1 MKLPESLQPSRL
13 FSKNRRGVALIT
25 VLTVIAL
32 TTILVMTFFTLA
44 TSEHRAS
51 NTYSQGLQAQ
61 QVAEQAVNLVIAQI
75 REATVREAGEAPI
88 AWASQPGAI
97 RVWEENGNVGF
108 AYKLYSDDLLMTKDW
123 TDFQKDFQDA
133 TTWSSRPDHFVDLNE
148 PVIRGQKVYYPI
160 VHPAAATEPKWPKP
174 LGKDSDGIEGFRYN
188 ADGQVL
194 RDEGPIGG
202 QASRI
207 AGVNGH
213 VAMPV
218 RWIYQLAD
226 GTLGTLDSSGSG
238 GGGAGASFRFKP
250 FAGNNGSPSAQ
261 NPMVAR
267 FAFWA
272 DDETAKLNMNVH
284 AGGLAWDIPRAAGE
298 MDMDMAKHQ
307 PTQKEWQRYPG
318 HPATTHLGPALAPG
332 VLDIVNDRN
341 AMEML
346 FNVVPRV
353 VGGGSESGTR
363 VIDTRNPKEANGLIA
378 DTEPLFPSL
387 DDVVMRADREPHR
400 FPDSRGRAIP
410 PEQLSDYLER
420 AKFFITVNSRA
431 PETNIF
437 NKPKIAMWPIYN
449 ANPGGSTY
457 NTHLSAFDRLIHYC
471 ASMGENKGGGY
482 PRFEYLFKRE
492 RHDSATHD
500 YQQIPRNQELYR
512 YLARLMDQRV
522 PGYGGSFSD
531 KYGKES
537 AMQLLTMMFDYIRS
551 TNLHDDTLFSQDFA
565 AAFQVKNT
573 AQHVTFTN
581 PRDDAV
587 KGFGHK
593 GHGQVTPIL
602 INEGG
607 VETKGI
613 GRFFSVSGADIVVAS
628 LGEFGFR
635 PNELYPGVTQWAPID
650 NRVVVEAASGN
661 LYTNLPPLP
670 IGVTKTSDKAGWP
683 SWLIALENGTEA
695 EKAEFNAAFDPIHWN
710 WQLAFMD
717 SAYTQA
723 VLDNPT
729 VNKFNQRLITKAA
742 CENMRLRPEER
753 LVQASFLFNMFCPG
767 IGWGSINPDMEVHIQ
782 REQGMTF
789 SGLDGTSPGFIGF
802 EGNYGSK
809 GDPDGTPNT
818 FIWATNWAKPH
829 KLGGAR
835 SWGGLLSF
843 GYMLSA
849 REALQETRPERHVWF
864 HLNRSGF
871 TLNGSLRARVTPLDK
886 GYHNV
891 GDALRSVRG
900 RDLGQ
905 NNLNDIA
912 QSYRYDLVTLPFKVS
927 RDTMNFRGGR
937 VKFLVY
943 NGGKHTEGSARAGG
957 TPDLVQ
963 EVEMEF
969 PPFTVP
975 SPVMAGGFGGYIDEY
990 GGRHDSHNSL
1000 ELASLTS
1007 DPGTSLGTAAT
1018 KYLVKSGA
1026 RGPGV
1031 GNMIGRM
1038 TLLTNHWDSP
1048 STYIRSGDLVQS
1060 IAIQHGDMRLAA
1072 AKRRIV
1078 PADKIFGPHRD
1089 YGTKRLAHSLTTSSG
1104 NPIVGYA
1111 PGARENKPYLL
1122 VPDLPGNNPYGGVT
1136 PMAMAGTAKSNEIQL
1151 YGDFDNGAGVMV
1163 DGPYI
1168 NKPDEGNVHALKTKF
1183 TQDLVFYWEQ
1193 RYRAGDFPY
1202 FSNPEYAEAGG
1213 PAYFSP
1219 NRMISGPGMFGSL
1232 PSSLGTNPPK
1242 PWLTLLFRPSVAG
1255 NGFTAHPG
1263 REGFSVRTLSPQAKL
1278 PPDHLLMDLFWMPV
1292 VEPYAIS
1299 EPLSTAGK
1307 VNMNYQ
1313 IVPFLH
1319 VHRDT
1324 ALRGVFR
1331 SESMLCIPNQWNRSY
1346 KHGRGRGQ
1354 GWHPDRNP
1362 SGGDLQGKR
1371 LRSSIVEDAT
1381 LVQFAKKRFKN
1392 GENLFRSASEICDIH
1407 LVPEEASVRAGRGG
1421 RGSIGS
1427 YTPSVNESSGSV
1439 PDMENGKYWR
1449 DHSLVGDNSRERPY
1463 TNIQARLTTKS
1474 NTFQVHYRAQVIKQ
1488 SRRENESEYGEW
1500 RPSTDTVQAEY
1511 RGSSVVERYVDP
1523 NGEMPDFADPNARS
1537 VDEFYRFRVINPRRF
1552 AP

>member
-1 MKLPESLQPSRL
+1 
-13 FSKNRRGVALIT
+13 
-25 VLTVIAL
+25 
-32 TTILVMTFFTLA
+32 
-44 TSEHRAS
+44 
-51 NTYSQGLQAQ
+51 
-61 QVAEQAVNLVIAQI
+61 
-75 REATVREAGEAPI
+75 
-88 AWASQPGAI
+88 
-97 RVWEENGNVGF
+97 
-108 AYKLYSDDLLMTKDW
+108 
-123 TDFQKDFQDA
+123 
-133 TTWSSRPDHFVDLNE
+133 
-148 PVIRGQKVYYPI
+148 
-160 VHPAAATEPKWPKP
+160 
-174 LGKDSDGIEGFRYN
+174 
-188 ADGQVL
+188 
-194 RDEGPIGG
+194 
-202 QASRI
+202 
-207 AGVNGH
+207 
-213 VAMPV
+213 
-218 RWIYQLAD
+218 
-226 GTLGTLDSSGSG
+226 
-238 GGGAGASFRFKP
+238 
-250 FAGNNGSPSAQ
+250 
-261 NPMVAR
+261 MVAR

-298 MDMDMAKHQ
+298 TDMDMARHQ

-318 HPATTHLGPALAPG
+318 HPATTHLSPALAPG

-420 AKFFITVNSRA
+420 AKFFVTVNSRA

-449 ANPGGSTY
+449 ANPDDGATY
-457 NTHLSAFDRLIHYC
+457 KSHLTAFDRLIHYC
-471 ASMGENKGGGY
+471 ASMGENKEGGY

-492 RHDSATHD
+492 RNDSATHD
-500 YQQIPRNQELYR
+500 YEQIPRNQELYR
-512 YLARLMDQRV
+512 YLVRLMDQKV

-565 AAFQVKNT
+565 AAFQGKNT
-573 AQHVTFTN
+573 QEHVTFTN

-607 VETKGI
+607 VETKGM
-613 GRFFSVSGADIVVAS
+613 GRFFSISGADIVVAS
-628 LGEFGFR
+628 VGEFGWR
-635 PNELYPGVTQWAPID
+635 ENEMYPGVTKWAPID
-650 NRVVVEAASGN
+650 RRETVEAPSGR

-670 IGVTKTSDKAGWP
+670 IGVTKTSDKGGWP
-683 SWLIALENGTEA
+683 DWLVALE
-695 EKAEFNAAFDPIHWN
+695 KADPNEFNAAFDPAQWN

-729 VNKFNQRLITKAA
+729 VNKFNQTLITKAA
-742 CENMRLRPEER
+742 CEKMRLKPNER

-767 IGWGSINPDMEVHIQ
+767 IGWGSINPDMEVHIK

-789 SGLDGTSPGFIGF
+789 PGLDGTNTGFIGF
-802 EGNYGSK
+802 EGNYGSS
-809 GDPDGTPNT
+809 GDPDGTRDT

-849 REALQETRPERHVWF
+849 REALQENRPERHVWF
-864 HLNRSGF
+864 HLNRSRF

-912 QSYRYDLVTLPFKVS
+912 QSYRYDLVTVPFKIDITKGTV
-927 RDTMNFRGGR
+927 DFQGGR
-937 VKFLVY
+937 VRFLVY
-943 NGGKHTEGSARAGG
+943 NGGRHTEGSARATA

-969 PPFTVP
+969 PPFNVP
-975 SPVMAGGFGGYIDEY
+975 APVMARGFGGYIDEY
-990 GGRHDSHNSL
+990 DGRHDSHNAM

-1007 DPGTSLGTAAT
+1007 DPGNSFGTAASKFLT
-1018 KYLVKSGA
+1018 KSG
-1026 RGPGV
+1026 RRPGV
-1031 GNMIGRM
+1031 ENMIGRM

-1048 STYIRSGDLVQS
+1048 STYIRD
-1060 IAIQHGDMRLAA
+1060 GDMRLAA

-1104 NPIVGYA
+1104 TPILGYS
-1111 PGARENKPYLL
+1111 PGDRENKPYLL
-1122 VPDLPGNNPYGGVT
+1122 VPDLPGNSPYGGVT
-1136 PMAMAGTAKSNEIQL
+1136 PMAMAGRAKSSEIQL
-1151 YGDFDNGAGVMV
+1151 YGDFDNGAGLMV

-1263 REGFSVRTLSPQAKL
+1263 REGFSVQKMSPQAKL

-1331 SESMLCIPNQWNRSY
+1331 SEAMLCIPNKWHQSY

-1362 SGGDLQGKR
+1362 TGGDLQGKR

-1407 LVPEEASVRAGRGG
+1407 LVPEEAAVRAGRGN
-1421 RGSIGS
+1421 RGAIGT
-1427 YTPSVNESSGSV
+1427 YTPKVNPSNGEV
-1439 PDMENGKYWR
+1439 QDMANGKYWR

-1474 NTFQVHYRAQVIKQ
+1474 NTFMVHYRAQVIKQ

-1523 NGEMPDFADPNARS
+1523 NGEMPDFAAPNARS